1 MYGSPIRHYNQVYS
15 LHDIRHSLSVCHLNV
30 VRQNILTTSYSKKAR
45 SFRAFCILVDLKKL
59 QVETD
64 AKLVDAFF
72 VLAIGG
78 VGGQEVEVDLETGG
92 EDEPAAL
99 GTDG

>member
-1 MYGSPIRHYNQVYS
+1 MFPGFLYISWS
-15 LHDIRHSLSVCHLNV
+15 
-30 VRQNILTTSYSKKAR
+30 
-45 SFRAFCILVDLKKL
+45 KKL

-99 GTDG
+99 GTDGHVATEWIKFGAVG

>member
-1 MYGSPIRHYNQVYS
+1 M
-15 LHDIRHSLSVCHLNV
+15 
-30 VRQNILTTSYSKKAR
+30 
-45 SFRAFCILVDLKKL
+45 
-59 QVETD
+59 
-64 AKLVDAFF
+64 DAFF
-72 VLAIGG
+72 VLAVGG

>member
-1 MYGSPIRHYNQVYS
+1 MRRTGVLKIEA
-15 LHDIRHSLSVCHLNV
+15 
-30 VRQNILTTSYSKKAR
+30 VRPEGRTAGKIQSTFNKKT
-45 SFRAFCILVDLKKL
+45 L

-72 VLAIGG
+72 VLAVGG

>member
-1 MYGSPIRHYNQVYS
+1 MLLGKTFSQQAIA
-15 LHDIRHSLSVCHLNV
+15 
-30 VRQNILTTSYSKKAR
+30 KKAR
-45 SFRAFCILVDLKKL
+45 YSRAFCILVDLKKL

-72 VLAIGG
+72 VLAVGG
-78 VGGQEVEVDLETGG
+78 VGGQEVEVNLETGG